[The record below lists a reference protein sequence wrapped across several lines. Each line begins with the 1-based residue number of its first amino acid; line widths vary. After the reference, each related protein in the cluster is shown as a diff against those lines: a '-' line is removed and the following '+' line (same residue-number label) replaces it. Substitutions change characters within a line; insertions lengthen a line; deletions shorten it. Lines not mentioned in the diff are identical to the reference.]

1 MQSFHQGNSEE
12 ESSHEVGTPRNK
24 QENTSLQ
31 RWRVSIKGTLK
42 KTVPMTWELTC
53 EDNDRSAQ
61 IAGFCLRQP
70 EGTVWGSD
78 CHASSNGPI
87 DSRSWPSSNQSHMW
101 RKYNLGI
108 KQRAFWTQTKDAT
121 AQAHLDYKAKWIV
134 LGLSTSPRTHKHPHQ
149 RKERKGREVPAGE
162 CVISTTVKPK
172 FPRTRELRSRCKGW
186 LICILLLWA

>member
-1 MQSFHQGNSEE
+1 MVCSSISKEHRYSQELLWMTKPLLATMKSFHQGNSEE

-121 AQAHLDYKAKWIV
+121 AQDKWTI
-134 LGLSTSPRTHKHPHQ
+134 
-149 RKERKGREVPAGE
+149 
-162 CVISTTVKPK
+162 KPN
-172 FPRTRELRSRCKGW
+172 E
-186 LICILLLWA
+186 